1 MAGYCEANF
10 NKISLEKGKK
20 HMAGDQSMNHHDP
33 TEQQIN
39 DAIVNRYF
47 DSARGGTAAT
57 VSMSTISQYG

>member
-1 MAGYCEANF
+1 
-10 NKISLEKGKK
+10 
-20 HMAGDQSMNHHDP
+20 MAGDQSMNHHDP